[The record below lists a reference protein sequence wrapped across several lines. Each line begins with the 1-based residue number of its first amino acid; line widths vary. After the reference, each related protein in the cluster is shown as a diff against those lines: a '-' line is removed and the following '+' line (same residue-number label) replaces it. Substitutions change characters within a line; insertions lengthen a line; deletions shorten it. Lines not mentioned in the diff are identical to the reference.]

1 MKPAVAQDKMMVV
14 MFDVEAIHF
23 LETYNEQVVVVV
35 LVMGMWEKHVA
46 AYVVME
52 NRVDESNQ
60 EEEEVDHH
68 NNRVVVVVV
77 QLVENDD
84 VTGCNNQDVSVVEPD
99 YDHKHD
105 GQVDNNDVMVVVV
118 DVLLDVYL

>member
-60 EEEEVDHH
+60 EEEEV
-68 NNRVVVVVV
+68 
-77 QLVENDD
+77 ENDD

-105 GQVDNNDVMVVVV
+105 GQVDNNDVMVVVA

>member
-1 MKPAVAQDKMMVV
+1 MKLAVAQDKMMVV

-60 EEEEVDHH
+60 EEEVDHH
-68 NNRVVVVVV
+68 NNRVVVV

-105 GQVDNNDVMVVVV
+105 GQVDKNDVMVVVP